1 MHSRLTTFLFLL
13 FSVPA
18 SAQTLVAGEYVTD
31 GGWGTLTLSATAK
44 GAMHFTIESVG
55 ANGHSCSLEGDVR
68 NGKATLEGLDE
79 SEICEVTMIA
89 TADGIEVQSNE
100 ACRIYCGARA
110 GVDGLYARPA
120 PECRSAAVAST
131 RKKFKQL
138 YDAKKFAEARGTI
151 EPMLTKCES
160 TLDWLAVGR
169 IRNDLAVTLH
179 KLRDFPACRAALD
192 PLTEDAALTDKE
204 IREKYPPSDADS
216 VMPIVRATRTN
227 LRLCSGSGSRDQPNS
242 HDRRD

>member
-1 MHSRLTTFLFLL
+1 MCSKLVASLFLL
-13 FSVPA
+13 ITIPA

-31 GGWGTLTLSATAK
+31 GGWGTLTLSAGAK
-44 GAMHFTIESVG
+44 GATHFTIESVG

-79 SEICEVTMIA
+79 TEICEVTMIA
-89 TADGIEVQSNE
+89 TSEGIEVQSND

-110 GVDGLYARPA
+110 GVDGLYVRPA

-138 YDAKKFAEARGTI
+138 YDAKKFAEARGTL
-151 EPMLTKCES
+151 EPLLTKCES
-160 TLDWLAVGR
+160 TLDWLTVGR

-179 KLRDFPACRAALD
+179 KLRNFTACRAALD
-192 PLTEDAALTDKE
+192 PLSDDAALSDAE

-227 LRLCSGSGSRDQPNS
+227 LRLCGGTGSRE
-242 HDRRD
+242 